1 MIQRAIRVTCTA
13 VLTAIA
19 MSGVGRAESLPVQA
33 EAMGIGLESCPY
45 PFPVEFLPLE
55 IDGQTV
61 RMAYMD
67 VRPVAGGNGQTVV
80 LLHGKNFYG
89 NSWERT
95 IRELNREGFRVVVPD
110 QIGFGK
116 SSKPDLH
123 YSFDLLAANTA
134 RLLDALGVK
143 QAAVV
148 GHSTGG
154 MLAVR
159 FARTYPLRVTR
170 LVLEDPVGLEDYRF
184 KIPPQTLETLFKAEL
199 DQTPEKLR
207 AFYARYF
214 ADPRPELYEREVE
227 LASRVLRSS
236 EYPRWAK
243 ASALAYLMIYE
254 QPVRH
259 EFSLLKPPVL
269 LVVGEKD
276 RTVVMRQYADPE
288 VVKTMGR
295 YPELAEAAARD
306 IPDCRLVVVPATGH
320 VPHLERPDAFHR
332 ALLSFLGPT
341 R

>member
-1 MIQRAIRVTCTA
+1 MTRAALLV
-13 VLTAIA
+13 AIA
-19 MSGVGRAESLPVQA
+19 FSRVGWAESPPV
-33 EAMGIGLESCPY
+33 EVEPIGIGLESFPY
-45 PFPVEFLPLE
+45 PFPVALYPLE
-55 IDGQTV
+55 VEGQVV

-67 VRPVAGGNGQTVV
+67 VRPVAAGNGKTVV

-89 NSWERT
+89 NSWEGT
-95 IRELNREGFRVVVPD
+95 IRELSREGYRVVVPD

-116 SSKPDLH
+116 SSKPDIH

-134 RLLDALGVK
+134 RLLDSLGVREC
-143 QAAVV
+143 AVV

-159 FARTYPLRVTR
+159 FARNYPTRVTR

-184 KIPPQTLETLFKAEL
+184 KIPPQTLETLFRAEL

-214 ADPRPELYEREVE
+214 ADPRPELYERDVE
-227 LASRVLRSS
+227 LASRVLKSA

-259 EFSLLKPPVL
+259 EFALLKPPVL

-276 RTVVMRQYADPE
+276 RTVVMRSYGEPE

-306 IPDCRLVVVPATGH
+306 IPDCKLVVVPATGH
-320 VPHLERPDAFHR
+320 VPHRESPEAFHR
-332 ALLSFLGPT
+332 ALLTFLKPWSAS
-341 R
+341 

>member
-1 MIQRAIRVTCTA
+1 MIQPRRILTLCAAILAA
-13 VLTAIA
+13 VGS
-19 MSGVGRAESLPVQA
+19 SGAGKAGSSPVQA
-33 EAMGIGLESCPY
+33 EAMGIALESWPY
-45 PFPVEFLPLE
+45 PFPVELFPLE
-55 IDGQTV
+55 IEGQTV

-67 VRPVAGGNGQTVV
+67 VRPVAAANGQTVV

-95 IRELNREGFRVVVPD
+95 IRELVHEGFRVVVPD

-116 SSKPDLH
+116 SSKPDIH

-134 RLLDALGVK
+134 RLLDSLGVK

-159 FARTYPLRVTR
+159 FARTYPSRVTR
-170 LVLEDPVGLEDYRF
+170 LILEDPVGLEDYRF

-214 ADPRPELYEREVE
+214 ADPRPELYERDVE
-227 LASRVLRSS
+227 LALRVLRSG

-259 EFSLLKPPVL
+259 EFPLLKPPVL

-276 RTVVMRQYADPE
+276 RTVVMRQYGDPE
-288 VVKTMGR
+288 VVKTMGQ
-295 YPELAEAAARD
+295 YPDLARAAARD

-320 VPHLERPDAFHR
+320 VPHLESPDAFHR
-332 ALLSFLGPT
+332 ALLSFLEP
-341 R
+341 